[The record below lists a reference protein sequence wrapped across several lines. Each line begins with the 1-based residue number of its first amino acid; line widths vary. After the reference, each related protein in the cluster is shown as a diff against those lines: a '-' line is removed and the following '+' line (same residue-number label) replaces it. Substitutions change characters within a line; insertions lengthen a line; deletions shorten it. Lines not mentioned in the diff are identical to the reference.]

1 MIRYIPNQKVNKRKK
16 KIKMLNEKGVELL
29 KQVIQKKYNNISL
42 DNVYVNEN
50 EFYYEFKIDEQ
61 VSENDFDFLENEIR
75 KLDNGTYVKLLRI
88 SGAYYEG
95 NASNEM
101 ITRIVGKCFEN
112 KEELDKYNQFL
123 NEAKCYY

>member
-1 MIRYIPNQKVNKRKK
+1 M
-16 KIKMLNEKGVELL
+16 
-29 KQVIQKKYNNISL
+29 
-42 DNVYVNEN
+42 
-50 EFYYEFKIDEQ
+50 
-61 VSENDFDFLENEIR
+61 
-75 KLDNGTYVKLLRI
+75 RI